1 MHTIDHVFEP
11 TRLFLVWTSTAEGV
25 ARNRRIVGELV
36 KKNDNYTF
44 RYLKDTPD
52 YHAAVNEGF
61 ISFPAFTI
69 NGNEEFDNALAAFM
83 SRIPPRKRQDFSK
96 YLAQYGLPGSFV
108 GSDFSLLGYTG
119 ARLASDSFELSPDLS
134 TASAPIDIV
143 LEVSGTQYNKVFGDI
158 TEGMLV
164 TFVHEPENNHDKDAI
179 AIMTSFG
186 RIGYVSRA
194 LNKGFSHL
202 MSQSTVTGTVL
213 SSDMRNEKV
222 KILILAEF
230 K

>member
-11 TRLFLVWTSTAEGV
+11 TRLFLVWTSVTEGV
-25 ARNRRIVGELV
+25 ARNRRIVGELL
-36 KKNDNYTF
+36 KRNDSYLF

-69 NGNEEFDNALAAFM
+69 HGNEWFENALAAFM
-83 SRIPPRKRQDFSK
+83 SRIPPRKRQDFPK
-96 YLAQYGLPGSFV
+96 YLAQYGLPSNFS

-119 ARLASDSFELSPDLS
+119 ARLASDSFELCPDLS

-143 LEVSGTQYNKVFGDI
+143 LEVSGTQYNKIFGEL
-158 TEGMLV
+158 TEGMPIN
-164 TFVHEPENNHDKDAI
+164 FVREPENTHDKNAI
-179 AIMTSFG
+179 AIVTEFG

-194 LNKGFSHL
+194 LNKGFSELLTHSVVQGSIL
-202 MSQSTVTGTVL
+202 STNTI
-213 SSDMRNEKV
+213 NEKI
-222 KILILAEF
+222 KILVLAAF

>member
-1 MHTIDHVFEP
+1 MHTIDHIFEP
-11 TRLFLVWTSTAEGV
+11 TRLFLVWTSTADGI
-25 ARNRRIVGELV
+25 ARNRRIVGELI
-36 KKNDNYTF
+36 KKSDTHTF

-52 YHAAVNEGF
+52 YHDAVNEGF
-61 ISFPAFTI
+61 IGFPAFTI

-96 YLAQYGLPGSFV
+96 YLAQYGLPSSFG
-108 GSDFSLLGYTG
+108 GSDLSLLGYTG
-119 ARLASDSFELSPDLS
+119 ARLASDSFELCPDLS
-134 TASAPIDIV
+134 TALAPIDIV
-143 LEVSGTQYNKVFGDI
+143 LEVSGTQYNKVLGEV
-158 TEGMLV
+158 TEGMRV
-164 TFVHEPENNHDKDAI
+164 NFAPELHNAHDKNAI
-179 AIMTSFG
+179 AIMINSE

-202 MSQSTVTGTVL
+202 LSQSTVTGTVL
-213 SSDMRNEKV
+213 RSDLRNDKS

>member
-1 MHTIDHVFEP
+1 MHTIDHIFEP
-11 TRLFLVWTSTAEGV
+11 TRLFLVWTSVADGV
-25 ARNRRIVGELV
+25 ARNRRIVGELTKTDDSFV
-36 KKNDNYTF
+36 F

-69 NGNEEFDNALAAFM
+69 HGNEVFDNALSAFM
-83 SRIPPRKRQDFSK
+83 SRVPPRKRQDFAK
-96 YLAQYGLPGSFV
+96 YLAQYGLPKTFN

-134 TASAPIDIV
+134 TAATPIDIV
-143 LEVSGTQYNKVFGDI
+143 LEVSGTQYNKI
-158 TEGMLV
+158 TGELSEGAKV
-164 TFVHEPENNHDKDAI
+164 YFVREPNNAHDENAI
-179 AIMTSFG
+179 AIMTEFG

-194 LNKGFSHL
+194 LNKGFSKL
-202 MSQSTVTGTVL
+202 LDSSVVEGSIL
-213 SSDMRNEKV
+213 SINPINDKI
-222 KILILAEF
+222 KILVLAKF

>member
-11 TRLFLVWTSTAEGV
+11 TRLFLVWTSTTEGV

-36 KKNDNYTF
+36 KKNDHCTF

-61 ISFPAFTI
+61 IGFPAFTI

-83 SRIPPRKRQDFSK
+83 SRIPPRKRQDFPK
-96 YLAQYGLPGSFV
+96 YLAQYGLPSSFN

-134 TASAPIDIV
+134 TASAPIDVV
-143 LEVSGTQYNKVFGDI
+143 LEVSGTQYNKVLGDI

-164 TFVHEPENNHDKDAI
+164 TFVHEPENQHDKNAI

-202 MSQSTVTGTVL
+202 LSQSRVTGTVL
-213 SSDMRNEKV
+213 SSDLRKEKI